1 MSKHNKEIRSI
12 RDIPGV
18 GSTIADKLEA
28 AGYTTPW
35 AIVVS
40 RAEELA
46 EKAGIPLHTAER
58 IIANARKLLGIR
70 FKTAKEVKLERL
82 SVRKITTGSKNLDDL
97 LGGGIETKTITEFYG
112 EYGTGKCFSKDTL
125 VYYENDEAVHLST
138 IEEMYEY
145 YRARNGEIPFDDGY
159 VVPLNTVHVYA
170 IDPNSID
177 IKRVKAKYIYRE
189 YTKKLV
195 NLKLENGLELKV
207 TPRHPVLVFDDG
219 FRWLPAGSLK
229 PGMLL
234 VGVRRLP
241 ANNMRIDY
249 LEAYVLGL
257 FVAEGT
263 ANPLSIT
270 TKSDEIAKTVVEFV
284 KRRDGYTP
292 RISVDKRNGVY
303 KILLRKKSLKWLGD
317 LAKTNARTKH
327 VPSKILNGDIES
339 IEWFLAGYIDG
350 DGYVNNIEIVLST
363 RSKKLAAGLVFLLKK
378 LGIRPSINTKI
389 VRREP
394 FYIIRVTGEDRFHM
408 NSVLA
413 KTLHKKTS
421 FRRRGVGKYPPEI
434 AKFLAKYYKELRLP
448 KRDRETAY
456 HLLTR
461 NLNNWF
467 TEKTLLQIRSYFE
480 EALKMLEEAEKN
492 IHPGLKLRLPFPWTR
507 LVKYGFKISQIR
519 NYRYRGLPVS
529 EETFLKVSEA
539 LKAEIRK
546 LKNMV
551 SNVIRFI
558 DKIQELEFYRVVDV
572 KIINYNDWVY
582 DLVVPEVHNFISPH
596 GVILHNTQICHQ
608 LSVNVQLPPERG
620 GLNGKAVYIDTE
632 GTFRW
637 ERIEAMARGM
647 NLDPDEIMEN
657 IFYQRAYNSDH
668 QMAIVEELFSFVPEN
683 NVKLVIIDSVT
694 SHFRAEYPGRENL
707 AMRQQKLNKHLHQL
721 VRLAEAYNIAVVVT
735 NQVMARPD
743 VFYGDPTQAVGGHV
757 LAHTPGVRV
766 QLRRAKG
773 NKRIARVV
781 DAPHLPEGE
790 AVFLITDEGIRDPEE

>member
-1 MSKHNKEIRSI
+1 MKWWVNMNKQNKEIRSI

-112 EYGTGKCFSKDTL
+112 EYGTGK
-125 VYYENDEAVHLST
+125 
-138 IEEMYEY
+138 
-145 YRARNGEIPFDDGY
+145 
-159 VVPLNTVHVYA
+159 
-170 IDPNSID
+170 
-177 IKRVKAKYIYRE
+177 
-189 YTKKLV
+189 
-195 NLKLENGLELKV
+195 
-207 TPRHPVLVFDDG
+207 
-219 FRWLPAGSLK
+219 
-229 PGMLL
+229 
-234 VGVRRLP
+234 
-241 ANNMRIDY
+241 
-249 LEAYVLGL
+249 
-257 FVAEGT
+257 
-263 ANPLSIT
+263 
-270 TKSDEIAKTVVEFV
+270 
-284 KRRDGYTP
+284 
-292 RISVDKRNGVY
+292 
-303 KILLRKKSLKWLGD
+303 
-317 LAKTNARTKH
+317 
-327 VPSKILNGDIES
+327 
-339 IEWFLAGYIDG
+339 
-350 DGYVNNIEIVLST
+350 
-363 RSKKLAAGLVFLLKK
+363 
-378 LGIRPSINTKI
+378 
-389 VRREP
+389 
-394 FYIIRVTGEDRFHM
+394 
-408 NSVLA
+408 
-413 KTLHKKTS
+413 
-421 FRRRGVGKYPPEI
+421 
-434 AKFLAKYYKELRLP
+434 
-448 KRDRETAY
+448 
-456 HLLTR
+456 
-461 NLNNWF
+461 
-467 TEKTLLQIRSYFE
+467 
-480 EALKMLEEAEKN
+480 
-492 IHPGLKLRLPFPWTR
+492 
-507 LVKYGFKISQIR
+507 
-519 NYRYRGLPVS
+519 
-529 EETFLKVSEA
+529 
-539 LKAEIRK
+539 
-546 LKNMV
+546 
-551 SNVIRFI
+551 
-558 DKIQELEFYRVVDV
+558 
-572 KIINYNDWVY
+572 
-582 DLVVPEVHNFISPH
+582 
-596 GVILHNTQICHQ
+596 TQICHQ

-647 NLDPDEIMEN
+647 NLDPDEVMEN